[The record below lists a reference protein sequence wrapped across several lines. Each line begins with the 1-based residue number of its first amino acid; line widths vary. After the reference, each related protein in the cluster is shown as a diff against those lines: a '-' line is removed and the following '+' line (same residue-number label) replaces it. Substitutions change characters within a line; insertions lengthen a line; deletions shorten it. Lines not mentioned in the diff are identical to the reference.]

1 MLKYLRTCVKHRE
14 ATCAKHRESEVF
26 LPYKLN
32 QQLTS

>member
-26 LPYKLN
+26 FPYKLN